1 MNVKPLE
8 RVRASVCDLIEQAAA
23 DLERERIEHDRQA
36 AAAIEHATSSAA
48 TAAAYQQ
55 GRDDERRRI
64 QALLQ
69 HQQQALSRG
78 GINAI
83 SLATLSRV
91 IETA

>member
-1 MNVKPLE
+1 MIKPLE
-8 RVRASVCDLIEQAAA
+8 RIRASVCDLIEQAAA
-23 DLERERIEHDRQA
+23 ELERERLECDRHT
-36 AAAIEHATSSAA
+36 AAAIEHATSAAA

-69 HQQQALSRG
+69 HQRETLGRG

-91 IETA
+91 IEE